1 MSEQWKDI
9 AGYEGIYQASTL
21 GQIRSVEGKT
31 TQSVRHG
38 ERHWRARI
46 LKPKG
51 CSDYRKIGYRV
62 TLWLN
67 KKPCDYLVARL
78 VAATFLEVPINTN
91 LTVNHINGDR
101 LDNRIENLEWIT
113 LSQNVK
119 YAFEKGQVAQNK
131 TTLIRESDGKT
142 FEYRSMVQAG
152 LAIGK
157 GYGYISLAYKKKRM
171 ATGKDGTK
179 YSISVERTKSL
190 KELNGW

>member
-1 MSEQWKDI
+1 MSEVWKDI
-9 AGYEGIYQASTL
+9 VGYEGIYQASTL
-21 GQIRSVEGKT
+21 GQIRSVEGKV
-31 TQSVRHG
+31 TQSTWHG
-38 ERHWRARI
+38 ERRWKSRI

-51 CSDYRKIGYRV
+51 CTDYRKIGYRV
-62 TLWLN
+62 TLWVN
-67 KKPCDYLVARL
+67 KKPHDYLVARL
-78 VAATFLEVPINTN
+78 VASTFLGVPINTR

-131 TTLIRESDGKT
+131 TTLVRELDGEAY
-142 FEYRSMVQAG
+142 EYRSMAQAG

-157 GYGYISLAYKKKRM
+157 NAGYISLAYRKKRM
-171 ATGKDGTK
+171 AVGNDGTK

-190 KELNGW
+190 KEINGW